1 MVFNY
6 HLFQNLMILFSDI
19 SKSSEC
25 FEDSNGVMK
34 QIKELH
40 KLQAQNII
48 SRIRHEC
55 DWKNL
60 YELWLKADLNN
71 PRSKFMFYLETK
83 EKDNFAR
90 ISAYVVLHN
99 DPGNKLAQVFLLLFF
114 KS

>member
-1 MVFNY
+1 M
-6 HLFQNLMILFSDI
+6 LLSDL
-19 SKSSEC
+19 SKSSEGY
-25 FEDSNGVMK
+25 EDNNGVMK

-40 KLQAQNII
+40 KLQAQNIMG
-48 SRIRHEC
+48 RIRHEC

-99 DPGNKLAQVFLLLFF
+99 DPGNKLAQVFFLQFF
-114 KS
+114 KG